1 MMTADDDDI
10 LHFWKRNESLYPTL
24 SKVAQLYLA
33 MSASSVPVES
43 MFSIT
48 GLICNSRR
56 SSLSPCKLHRV
67 SFIHDNIG
75 LIMNDAVV

>member
-1 MMTADDDDI
+1 MLSMEDDDI
-10 LHFWKRNESLYPTL
+10 LHFWQLNESLYPTL
-24 SKVAQLYLA
+24 SQLAQLYLA

-56 SSLSPCKLHRV
+56 SSLSPAKLHRV
-67 SFIHDNIG
+67 SFVHDNFK
-75 LIMNDAVV
+75 LLTS